1 VTGTKWAPKRD
12 EYYVQTGS
20 MFENPHGVP
29 HDEIVRFVLENPPE
43 VSAQVVFGKYVES
56 SGLVFTG
63 ELVQMMFDRS
73 LPRVLGNTFIDREA
87 AEQGRIW
94 ASARD
99 GWWGTRF
106 HTGVDFARQT
116 DFTVITT
123 IDTFTLP
130 ARVVYFKRLNRVPWD
145 SIYAEVGRARSL
157 FGPNILCDA
166 TGPGGDVVM
175 DALES
180 SRYCPEHHRV
190 VKVGSGCVDAAGKP
204 MTHGDGHL
212 YLSLACCEGYGFTSS
227 TKKELVDHLRL
238 VLSAGYD
245 SRTPDVAFGNLRCP
259 PIVQLEEE
267 LSFYA
272 WDDKR
277 LVTDCLFSL
286 ALACWSGLEQVVFDP
301 VFGSPFGG

>member
-1 VTGTKWAPKRD
+1 MSRA

-29 HDEIVRFVLENPPE
+29 HEEIVRMILDNPPE
-43 VSAQVVFGKYVES
+43 VTAQTVFGKYVES

-73 LPRVLGNTFIDREA
+73 LPRVLGNTYRDNDA
-87 AEQGRIW
+87 ARQAHDW
-94 ASARD
+94 AIAQE
-99 GWWGTRF
+99 GWWGNRF
-106 HTGVDFARQT
+106 HTGVDLARQT
-116 DFTVITT
+116 DFTVIST
-123 IDTFTLP
+123 IDTQTLP
-130 ARVVYFKRLNRVPWD
+130 ARLVYYKRLNRVPWD
-145 SIYAEVGRARSL
+145 AIYAEIGRAAAL
-157 FGPNILCDA
+157 FGPNVLCDS

-175 DALES
+175 DALENS
-180 SRYCPEHHRV
+180 LYCPEHHRV
-190 VKVGSGCVDAAGKP
+190 VKHGTGCVDHLGVLIP
-204 MTHGDGHL
+204 HRFGHS
-212 YLSLACCEGYGFTSS
+212 YVPLSCCEGYAFSSS

-277 LVTDCLFSL
+277 LETDCLFSL
-286 ALACWSGLEQVVFDP
+286 ALACWSGLESP
-301 VFGSPFGG
+301 VADALEGSPYGE